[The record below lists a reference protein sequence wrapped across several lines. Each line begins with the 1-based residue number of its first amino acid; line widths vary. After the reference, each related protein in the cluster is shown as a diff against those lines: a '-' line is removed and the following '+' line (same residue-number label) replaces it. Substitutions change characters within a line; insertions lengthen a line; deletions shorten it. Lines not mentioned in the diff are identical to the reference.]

1 MRAFAA
7 GGNRVS
13 AQEDWQR
20 WAWPL
25 AGGREEALESL
36 KRILVVDDDADT
48 CALIADILEDDGYW
62 VHPCRSGERALE
74 ILKQEHFDLILSDIR
89 MPRLT
94 GLDLLLQVRR
104 MKLQTDVILITAYA
118 SLETAIQAL
127 RGEAFDY
134 LIKPFSLA
142 ELRETVHRA
151 LTEGRDKARSQAVL
165 QYRDL
170 AVDVK
175 GRRVWIHDSPV
186 ELTRLEFNLLAYLI
200 QRLGSTVSSQ
210 ELLDRVWD
218 EDDRS
223 LETLRSCVRRLRKR
237 LGDDGQEPEYIKNV
251 WGVGYQLGE

>member
-1 MRAFAA
+1 
-7 GGNRVS
+7 
-13 AQEDWQR
+13 
-20 WAWPL
+20 
-25 AGGREEALESL
+25 L

-62 VHPCRSGERALE
+62 VRPCRSGERALE
-74 ILKQEHFDLILSDIR
+74 ILKEEHFDLILSDIR
-89 MPRLT
+89 MPRVT

-104 MKLQTDVILITAYA
+104 MKLPTDVILITAYA

-134 LIKPFSLA
+134 LTKPFSLGD
-142 ELRETVHRA
+142 LRETVRRA
-151 LTEGRDKARSQAVL
+151 LTEGRERSHTQAVH
-165 QYRDL
+165 QYKDL

-175 GRRVWIHDSPV
+175 GRRVWMRDKQV

-200 QRLGSTVSSQ
+200 QRPGCTVSAQ
-210 ELLDRVWD
+210 ELLERVWD

-223 LETLRSCVRRLRKR
+223 VETLRSCVRRLRKR
-237 LGDDGQEPEYIKNV
+237 LGDEGQTPEYIKNV

>member
-1 MRAFAA
+1 M
-7 GGNRVS
+7 
-13 AQEDWQR
+13 E
-20 WAWPL
+20 P
-25 AGGREEALESL
+25 L
-36 KRILVVDDDADT
+36 KRVLVVDDDADT

-74 ILKQEHFDLILSDIR
+74 ILKQEQFDLILSDIR
-89 MPRLT
+89 MPRVT
-94 GLDLLLQVRR
+94 GIDLLLEVRR
-104 MKLQTDVILITAYA
+104 MKLPVDVILITAYA
-118 SLETAIQAL
+118 SLETAVQAL
-127 RGEAFDY
+127 RGQAFDY
-134 LIKPFSLA
+134 LVKPFSLS
-142 ELRETVHRA
+142 ELRETVRRA
-151 LTEGRDKARSQAVL
+151 LTEDRDRARLQAVL

-175 GRRVWIHDSPV
+175 GRRVWMNGNQI

-200 QRLGSTVSSQ
+200 QRLGCTVTSQ

-237 LGDDGQEPEYIKNV
+237 LGDEGQGPEYIKNV

>member
-1 MRAFAA
+1 
-7 GGNRVS
+7 
-13 AQEDWQR
+13 
-20 WAWPL
+20 
-25 AGGREEALESL
+25 LEPL

-62 VHPCRSGERALE
+62 VHPCRSAERALE
-74 ILKQEHFDLILSDIR
+74 ILKQDHFDLILSDIR
-89 MPRLT
+89 MPRMT
-94 GLDLLLQVRR
+94 GIDLLLQVRR
-104 MKLQTDVILITAYA
+104 MKLPVDVILITAFA

-134 LIKPFSLA
+134 LSKPFSLG
-142 ELRETVHRA
+142 ELRETVRRA
-151 LTEGRDKARSQAVL
+151 LDEGRERSCSQAVM
-165 QYRDL
+165 QYKDL

-175 GRRVWIHDSPV
+175 GRRVWMRDEQV

-210 ELLDRVWD
+210 ELLDHVWD

-223 LETLRSCVRRLRKR
+223 IETLRSCVRRLRKR
-237 LGDDGQEPEYIKNV
+237 LGDEGETSEYIKNV

>member
-1 MRAFAA
+1 M
-7 GGNRVS
+7 
-13 AQEDWQR
+13 
-20 WAWPL
+20 
-25 AGGREEALESL
+25 

-48 CALIADILEDDGYW
+48 CALIADILEDEGYW
-62 VHPCRSGERALE
+62 VRPCRSAERALE

-89 MPRLT
+89 MPRVT
-94 GLDLLLQVRR
+94 GIDLLLQVRR
-104 MKLQTDVILITAYA
+104 MNLPTDVILITAYA

-151 LTEGRDKARSQAVL
+151 LTEGRDRPRPQAVL

-175 GRRVWIHDSPV
+175 GRRVWMRDAPV

-223 LETLRSCVRRLRKR
+223 LETLRSCVRRLRRR

>member
-1 MRAFAA
+1 ME
-7 GGNRVS
+7 GGS
-13 AQEDWQR
+13 ATSQ
-20 WAWPL
+20 PVL
-25 AGGREEALESL
+25 AGVGEEDLESL

-48 CALIADILEDDGYW
+48 CTLIADILEDEGYR

-74 ILKQEHFDLILSDIR
+74 ILKQEQFDLILSDIR
-89 MPRLT
+89 MPRVT
-94 GLDLLLQVRR
+94 GIDLLLQVRR
-104 MKLQTDVILITAYA
+104 LKLPTEVILVTAYA

-134 LIKPFSLA
+134 LVKPFSLS
-142 ELRETVHRA
+142 ELRETVRRA
-151 LTEGRDKARSQAVL
+151 LDTGRERSRARGVV

-175 GRRVWIHDSPV
+175 GRRVWLHDEQV

-200 QRLGSTVSSQ
+200 QRMGSTVSSE
-210 ELLDRVWD
+210 ELLERVWD

-223 LETLRSCVRRLRKR
+223 VETLRSCVRRLRKR
-237 LGDDGQEPEYIKNV
+237 LDDDGQASEYIKNV